1 MLKHIISTFE
11 CGTYKYTCLVVKTKT
26 VIIVILDL
34 LSHFELKGVKEIQG
48 KEILKTGSYGFVFD
62 VKHKGKVFTAKKALS
77 NSLTVE
83 ERMKVV
89 AKFTEECI
97 LLSQLHHPNIVKFIG
112 VYYGDAKK
120 IDLILVMEKL
130 KCNLVEFLAE
140 KPKAD
145 LQMKL
150 SILKDVAGGL
160 VYLHEHE
167 PPVIHKGLTAVNV
180 LLADNNRAKIANVGV
195 SKLMDALAMKV
206 TRHMNEWGH
215 VYYMPPETSFDKACR
230 TPKLDIF
237 SFGHLTLHF
246 IIGYLPIVFEIPHR
260 ERKKGIVE
268 QQKRNMP
275 LEVMGQNHCLYD
287 LTIKC
292 LMDDPS
298 RRPSAHDLVVYI
310 ESQTQVKTMQ
320 GKFICRTNKEI
331 ICVNTFM

>member
-1 MLKHIISTFE
+1 M
-11 CGTYKYTCLVVKTKT
+11 
-26 VIIVILDL
+26 
-34 LSHFELKGVKEIQG
+34 
-48 KEILKTGSYGFVFD
+48 
-62 VKHKGKVFTAKKALS
+62 KHKGKVFTAKKPLT

-140 KPKAD
+140 NPKAD

-160 VYLHEHE
+160 VYLHEHD
-167 PPVIHKGLTAVNV
+167 PPVIHRDLTAVNV
-180 LLADNNRAKIANVGV
+180 LLADNNQAKIADVGV
-195 SKLMDALAMKV
+195 SKLMDAQAMMASRH
-206 TRHMNEWGH
+206 TREPGY
-215 VYYMPPETSFDKACR
+215 VYCMPPETRFEKAVC

-246 IIGYLPIVFEIPHR
+246 TIGYLPKVFEIPHR

-268 QQKRNMP
+268 QQKRNKS

-287 LTIKC
+287 LTINC

-320 GKFICRTNKEI
+320 GKFICRTNKEMY
-331 ICVNTFM
+331 CVNTFMLVRIF